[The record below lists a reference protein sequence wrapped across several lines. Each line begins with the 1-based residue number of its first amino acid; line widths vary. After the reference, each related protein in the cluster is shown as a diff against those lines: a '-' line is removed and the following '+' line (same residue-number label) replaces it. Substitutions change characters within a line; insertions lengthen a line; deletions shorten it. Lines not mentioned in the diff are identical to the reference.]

1 MALIRMMNSALG
13 ALSAQAQKLTV
24 VGNNIAN
31 VNTVGFKN
39 SRVYFSSA
47 FLQTLR
53 MGSAPN
59 GSLGGINPM
68 QVGLGVQVGS
78 ILRQH
83 TQGEIEL
90 TGVNSDLAIEGDGYF
105 KVETENGIRFSRGG
119 VFRLNLTNQLVDP
132 NGALLHGYMADANF
146 NVTPTDDSTTE
157 ITINIGGQ
165 TIVVPTTELAFD
177 GNLDPTGDIGRSTGG
192 QRTQSARLYN
202 TATGNDATA
211 DDDLTDVST
220 TSGTGGPAFIS
231 AGDTILV
238 EVQKGG
244 RQISVPENTVLERF
258 TEGVDGT
265 TVGDFV
271 EWIEDKFGIRT
282 GTDMYSDQ
290 VTNGTMTGA
299 TTTTITDTNADF
311 LNDGVRV
318 GDTIYISS
326 GDNVGEVREITAVTA
341 TTITWSTAM
350 DSASAAGDTYEVYK
364 PAGASVDVL
373 LAGAATGGTTTTLVD
388 AGATFVTDG
397 ISVGDV
403 IYFNSGAESGNTAVV
418 TAVTSETTLTF
429 AAMTTGPSA
438 GDLYS
443 IRNPSVDQGTIVLRA
458 NIGVTNAFSNITTQ
472 LESDGT
478 SLLTYTEEA
487 AATGSSTRTAYVVY
501 DSLGNSHLVN
511 VTWVLARQTDS
522 TSIWEAFYESDDNNS
537 AVNTSDGDG
546 NRGIRIGFDRLTFDE
561 DGDFVSSETSSNQA
575 TITLEGMGVDTPLI
589 FTAGYDRLTSK
600 ADGGTSS
607 VNLFSQDGKP
617 LGQLE
622 GFSIGE
628 DGTVTGIFSNGVT
641 RTLAQVAVTRFM
653 NENGL
658 IDDGHGLF
666 KVASNSGPAQT
677 GVAMTG
683 GRGRVIGGA
692 LEASNVDLAK
702 EFTDLIVAQRAFQAS
717 ARTITTADELL
728 QELVNLRR

>member
-13 ALSAQAQKLTV
+13 ALNAQAQKLTV

-146 NVTPTDDSTTE
+146 QVTPTDDSTTE

-165 TIVVPTTELAFD
+165 TIVVPTSELSFD

-202 TATGNDATA
+202 TATGNDADSDDNLTA
-211 DDDLTDVST
+211 VST

-244 RQISVPENTVLERF
+244 RQISVPENTVLEKF
-258 TEGVDGT
+258 THGVDGT

-282 GTDMYSDQ
+282 GTDMYSEQ
-290 VTNGTMTGA
+290 ATNGTMTGA

-311 LNDGVRV
+311 LDDGVRA

-326 GDNVGEVREITAVTA
+326 GDNVGEVRTITAVTA

-350 DSASAAGDTYEVYK
+350 DSASASGDTYEIYK
-364 PAGASVDVL
+364 PAGASVDVIV
-373 LAGAATGGTTTTLVD
+373 ADAASGGSTTTLTD
-388 AGATFVTDG
+388 ASVNFTTLGV
-397 ISVGDV
+397 SVGDV

-418 TAVTSETTLTF
+418 TAVAANTLTF

-443 IRNPSVDQGTIVLRA
+443 IRNPLVEQGTIVLRS

-472 LESDGT
+472 LESDGS
-478 SLLTYTEEA
+478 SLLTFTEEV

-537 AVNTSDGDG
+537 SDNATDG
-546 NRGIRIGFDRLTFDE
+546 AGYRGIEIGFDRLTFD
-561 DGDFVSSETSSNQA
+561 DNGDFVSSETSSNQA

-589 FTAGYDRLTSK
+589 FTAEYDRLTSK

-607 VNLFSQDGKP
+607 VNLFEQDGKP

>member
-13 ALSAQAQKLTV
+13 ALSAQSQKLTV

-39 SRVYFSSA
+39 SRVYFSEA

-59 GSLGGINPM
+59 GSLGGVNPM
-68 QVGLGVQVGS
+68 QVGLGVQVGT

-90 TGVNSDLAIEGDGYF
+90 TGVNSDLAMEGDGYF
-105 KVETENGIRFSRGG
+105 KVETANGIRFTRGG

-146 NVTPTDDSTTE
+146 NVTPTDDSTTD

-165 TIVVPTTELAFD
+165 TIVVPTTEVSFD
-177 GNLDPTGDIGRSTGG
+177 GNLDPTGNIGRSTGG

-202 TATGNDATA
+202 TTTGNDAA
-211 DDDLTDVST
+211 GSDNLTGVST

-244 RQISVPENTVLERF
+244 RQIGVPANAVLEKF
-258 TEGVDGT
+258 THGVDGT
-265 TVGDFV
+265 TVSDFV

-290 VTNGTMTGA
+290 VANGTMTGA
-299 TTTTITDTNADF
+299 TTTTITDTGADF
-311 LNDGVRV
+311 LDDGVRV

-350 DSASAAGDTYEVYK
+350 DSASTSGDTYEIYK
-364 PAGASVDVL
+364 PAGASVDVIV
-373 LAGAATGGTTTTLVD
+373 ADAASGGSTTTLTD
-388 AGATFVTDG
+388 ASVNFTTLG

-418 TAVTSETTLTF
+418 TAVAANTLTF

-472 LESDGT
+472 LESDGS
-478 SLLTYTEEA
+478 SLLSYTEES
-487 AATGSSTRTAYVVY
+487 AATGSSTRSAYVVY
-501 DSLGNSHLVN
+501 DSLGNGHLVN

-537 AVNTSDGDG
+537 TVNTSDGDG

-575 TITLEGMGVDTPLI
+575 TLTLEGQGVDTPLI
-589 FTAGYDRLTSK
+589 LSSLYDRLTSK

-658 IDDGHGLF
+658 LDDGHGLF
-666 KVASNSGPAQT
+666 KVAANSGPAQT

-702 EFTDLIVAQRAFQAS
+702 EFTDMIVAQRAFQAS

>member
-1 MALIRMMNSALG
+1 MALVTVMNIALSG
-13 ALSAQAQKLTV
+13 LSAQARKLTV

-39 SRVYFSSA
+39 SRVYFSEA
-47 FLQTLR
+47 FLSTLR

-90 TGVNSDLAIEGDGYF
+90 TGVASDLAIEGDGFF
-105 KVETENGIRFSRGG
+105 KVETEDGVRFTRGG

-132 NGALLHGYMADANF
+132 HGAILHGYMADANF
-146 NVTPTDDSTTE
+146 NVTPTDDSTTQ

-165 TIVVPTTELAFD
+165 TIVVPTSELDFD
-177 GNLDPTGDIGRSTGG
+177 GNLDPTGDVGRSTGG
-192 QRTQSARLYN
+192 QRIQSARLYN
-202 TATGNDATA
+202 RTTGNDAQGS
-211 DDDLTDVST
+211 DDLTNIST
-220 TSGTGGPAFIS
+220 TSGTGGAALIGATDS
-231 AGDTILV
+231 ILV
-238 EVQKGG
+238 GAQKGG
-244 RQISVPENTVLERF
+244 RQISVPSSSVLERF
-258 TEGVDGT
+258 TYGVDGT
-265 TVGDFV
+265 TLSDFV
-271 EWIEDKFGIRT
+271 SWLEDKFGIRT
-282 GTDMYSDQ
+282 GDGFYSDQ

-311 LNDGVRV
+311 LDDGVRV
-318 GDTIYISS
+318 GDTIYFSS
-326 GDNVGEVREITAVTA
+326 GTNAGTIRTITAVTA
-341 TTITWSTAM
+341 TTITWSGAYDT
-350 DSASAAGDTYEVYK
+350 ASAAGDTYEIYA
-364 PAGASVDVL
+364 PAGASVDVTV
-373 LAGAATGGTTTTLVD
+373 ASAATGGSTTTLVD
-388 AGATFVTDG
+388 TGVNFVTLG
-397 ISVGDV
+397 VSVGDV

-418 TAVTSETTLTF
+418 TAVAANTLTF

-443 IRNPSVDQGTIVLRA
+443 IRNPAVDQGTIVLRS

-472 LESDGT
+472 LASDGS
-478 SLLTYTEEA
+478 SLFSYTEEVA
-487 AATGSSTRTAYVVY
+487 AKGASTRSAFVVY
-501 DSLGNSHLVN
+501 DSLGNDHLVN
-511 VTWVLARQTDS
+511 VTWVLARQTGT
-522 TSIWEAFYESDDNNS
+522 TSIWEAFFESDDNNGTS
-537 AVNTSDGDG
+537 NTNNNDG
-546 NRGIRIGFDRLTFDE
+546 NRGIRIGFDRLTFDS
-561 DGDFVSSETSSNQA
+561 DGNFVSSETSSNQA
-575 TITLEGMGVDTPLI
+575 TLTLGAQGVESPLI
-589 FTAGYDRLTSK
+589 FTAGYSRMTSK
-600 ADGGTSS
+600 ADGGTSN

-617 LGQLE
+617 LGTLE

-628 DGTVTGIFSNGVT
+628 DGIVTGIFSNGVT
-641 RTLAQVAVTRFM
+641 KTLAQVAVTRFM

-658 IDDGHGLF
+658 LDDGHGLF

-702 EFTDLIVAQRAFQAS
+702 EFTDLIVSQRAFQAA
-717 ARTITTADELL
+717 ARTISTADELL